1 MTLKVI
7 VTDNLKG
14 QPLILSEAAIRTLAA
29 WVVEAK
35 MEAAERDNRERN
47 PVDLPLVSESLVP
60 SPAQNTAIIDA

>member
-29 WVVEAK
+29 WHLEAVL
-35 MEAAERDNRERN
+35 RDNREKI

-60 SPAQNTAIIDA
+60 SPAQNTAIIDV